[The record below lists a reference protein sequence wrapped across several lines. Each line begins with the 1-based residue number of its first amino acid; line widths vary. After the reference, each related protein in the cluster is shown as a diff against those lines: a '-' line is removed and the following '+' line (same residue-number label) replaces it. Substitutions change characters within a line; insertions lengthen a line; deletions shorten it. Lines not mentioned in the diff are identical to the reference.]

1 MSKIIPLMK
10 DISIV
15 CPYET
20 TIPLQVTAYR
30 ALMPRYGAVIV
41 AAALKRAG
49 YNVKV
54 YCELSGSRVDW
65 NSVYAS
71 DVVCFSF
78 LSFSAYKA
86 YDYSERIRRHSK
98 ATIIIGG
105 SHASALPEECLNYCD
120 YVVRNEGEETIVELL
135 SVLSSGGSVDKVAG
149 ISYVNNEGKI
159 IHNPNRAFI
168 ANPALIADPELVD
181 SYRPKN
187 IFFYLRDMFQNG
199 VPRFNMALAQGSRGC
214 PFNCEFCFVKI
225 ELGNVY
231 RVKDSE
237 LVIREVEQSIRKL
250 KTKYVFFVDNDFT
263 LDRERTLLILSRL
276 EKIYR
281 GDLDLFFFARIFIA
295 RDKELMEAIERSGRA
310 CIAIGIESL
319 EKETLDAYRK
329 YQTYEDIEEC
339 LGLFRKYKVKTH
351 ALFMCGADTDSF
363 GDINRD
369 VDLISRYKVFNFGLC
384 CLYDFPSR
392 EKVLGI
398 KQAIP
403 DHRFIHKD
411 WRFYSGNFV
420 VHYPKRIR
428 PSVLQQEMMAA
439 YQKFYKLN
447 SEMLRQ
453 YQPTKVTANSYIP
466 ILRKA
471 EAGLYDNDGILR
483 EDLLPGP
490 MAEER
495 KLNIHLQ
502 RLAIAKELAGF
513 YWDNFTRKQ
522 SWEFL
527 FSLIKKDPSNEKTH

>member
-1 MSKIIPLMK
+1 MK
-10 DISIV
+10 NISIIS
-15 CPYET
+15 PYET

-30 ALMPRYGAVIV
+30 ALMPRYGTVIV

-54 YCELSGSRVDW
+54 YCELSGGRVDW
-65 NSVYAS
+65 DSVYAS

-78 LSFSAYKA
+78 LSFSSHKA
-86 YDYSERIRRHSK
+86 YEYSERIRRHSK
-98 ATIIIGG
+98 AIIIIGG
-105 SHASALPEECLNYCD
+105 SHASVLPEECLSYCD
-120 YVVRNEGEETIVELL
+120 YVIRNEGEETIVELL
-135 SVLSSGGSVDKVAG
+135 SVLSMGSSVANVAG
-149 ISYVNNEGKI
+149 ISYVNNAGRI

-168 ANPALIADPELVD
+168 ANPDLIADPELVEG
-181 SYRPKN
+181 YGPKN
-187 IFFYLRDMFQNG
+187 ISFYLKDMIQNG

-214 PFNCEFCFVKI
+214 PFNCEFCFVKN

-231 RVKDSE
+231 RVRDPE
-237 LVIREVEQSIRKL
+237 LVIREVVQSLRKL
-250 KTKYVFFVDNDFT
+250 KTKYIFFVDNDFT
-263 LDRERTLLILSRL
+263 LDRKRTLLILSKL
-276 EKIYR
+276 EKIYS
-281 GDLDLFFFARIFIA
+281 GDLDIFFFARIFIA
-295 RDKELMEAIERSGRA
+295 RDKELMEAIERAGRA

-319 EKETLDAYRK
+319 KRDTLEAYK
-329 YQTYEDIEEC
+329 KLQTYKDIEEC
-339 LGLFRKYKVKTH
+339 LGLFRKYQVKIH
-351 ALFMCGADTDSF
+351 GLFMCGADTDSP
-363 GDINRD
+363 GDIERA
-369 VDLISRYKVFNFGLC
+369 VELVSRYKVFNFGLC
-384 CLYDFPSR
+384 CLYDYPSK
-392 EKVLGI
+392 EKVLGFR
-398 KQAIP
+398 QAIP

-420 VHYPKRIR
+420 VQYPKRIR

-453 YQPTKVTANSYIP
+453 YQPTRITADSYIP

-471 EAGLYDNDGILR
+471 EAGLYDKDDTLR
-483 EDLLPGP
+483 EDMLPGP

-502 RLAIAKELAGF
+502 RLSMAKELAGF

-527 FSLIKKDPSNEKTH
+527 FSLFKKSSLNDKTY